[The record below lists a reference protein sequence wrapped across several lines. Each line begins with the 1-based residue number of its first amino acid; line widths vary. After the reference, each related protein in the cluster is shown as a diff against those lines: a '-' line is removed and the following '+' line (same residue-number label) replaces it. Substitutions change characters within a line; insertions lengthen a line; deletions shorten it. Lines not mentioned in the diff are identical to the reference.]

1 MTLYIDIQNKK
12 LVQSPTSDRS
22 VPLPTFMQGDNETL
36 ELYLL
41 EKGTDSLY
49 SIKHLKPNVDFL
61 QVAIARFKG
70 FPKLLT
76 YASGYTLNTNGGAE
90 IVLPLNTTA
99 IEQAL
104 EDNQNISAYLEVEY
118 SNIDGKVVTILQTSC
133 RVNNDLIEN
142 APSVELQNQFY
153 DKSYIDSVL
162 NSPVPALKVKIGKSD
177 EYGYIVLN
185 RDDDGNLYSSIL
197 TKEEY
202 ENE

>member
-22 VPLPTFMQGDNETL
+22 VSVPTFMQGDNETL

-49 SIKHLKPNVDFL
+49 SVKPLKQNVDFL

-70 FPKLLT
+70 YPKLLT
-76 YASGYTLNTNGGAE
+76 YSSGYTLNTNGGAE

-104 EDNQNISAYLEVEY
+104 EDNQNLSAYLEVEY

-162 NSPVPALKVKIGKSD
+162 NSPVSALKVKIGKTD